1 MINNIFFLFLLSH
14 LIGDYVFQTSYIAKY
29 KVSKLSVLLLHI
41 FIIFISMF
49 LLFLPSSLNLYN
61 LLLLV
66 ILTFVHLLIDIL
78 KYKNRDKKMFNTS
91 EYYVLDQFMHFSSLM
106 IVSLIYNQTEFFINF
121 DLAKVISLGLF
132 NAYFI
137 GLLFYMFKGSK
148 KAYKRDYLGYL
159 LRFSLPIIKYYS
171 NTFFL
176 IFSLIFVLTTIYLAK
191 KNEESIKIELGPLAM
206 SVIIT
211 YLSIW
216 R

>member
-1 MINNIFFLFLLSH
+1 M
-14 LIGDYVFQTSYIAKY
+14 LIS
-29 KVSKLSVLLLHI
+29 
-41 FIIFISMF
+41 
-49 LLFLPSSLNLYN
+49 
-61 LLLLV
+61 
-66 ILTFVHLLIDIL
+66 FVYGNVEI
-78 KYKNRDKKMFNTS
+78 
-91 EYYVLDQFMHFSSLM
+91 
-106 IVSLIYNQTEFFINF
+106 FINF

-159 LRFSLPIIKYYS
+159 FRFSLPIIKYYS